1 MALSEAEKRR
11 KRFLANKEKHD
22 GNYYA
27 MQKAEYEKDHTVYF
41 LEDGSITCITKEEIK
56 PKKEWKSYVFS
67 KEQITILDGKN
78 LTNYR
83 VAQNPDD
90 ENVYHIEL
98 TPIESLY
105 VRSEDT
111 FVQLI
116 EYDKSKSYNIKVG
129 FKNDKFVV
137 TASAKTRKK
146 YDGKSLS
153 SMSAKGHKE
162 LVFYFTS
169 VNDPHFMIFIVKV
182 KLKDLIKEGTVV
194 TDTPKDLDRCSV
206 YTLEIFDKYV
216 RT

>member
-1 MALSEAEKRR
+1 MALSEAEARR
-11 KRFLANKEKHD
+11 QRFLANKEKFD

-41 LEDGSITCITKEEIK
+41 LEDGTITCISKEEVK
-56 PKKEWKSYVFS
+56 VLKEWKSYVFS
-67 KEQITILDGKN
+67 KEQVTILDGKN
-78 LTNYR
+78 IDLYR

-90 ENVYHIEL
+90 EDTYHIEL
-98 TPIESLY
+98 KPIESLY
-105 VRSEDT
+105 VRNEDA

-116 EYDKSKSYNIKVG
+116 EYSKSRAFNIKVG
-129 FKNDKFVV
+129 FKNNKFVV
-137 TASAKTRKK
+137 TASAKTKNK
-146 YDGKSLS
+146 YKDKELEKIT
-153 SMSAKGHKE
+153 AKGHKD

-169 VNDPHFMIFIVKV
+169 VNDPHFMIFFVKV
-182 KLKDLIKEGTVV
+182 PLKDLIKQGSVA